1 MAVAPVR
8 GRGRVPPLTGE
19 GDLSGGRRY
28 SRAMPTAPTQ
38 ERRETLRRQDA
49 TTLRIQRR
57 WPLYSGLVALVLVA
71 VAAGLIALR
80 VNGIVPYE
88 IDSKWMNEL
97 YAARTPALENVAFFF
112 DWAGG
117 GIVGVFVVPIA
128 VTISLVI
135 AKRRWGAL
143 YFLAACVLSAG
154 LVQLIKNLVGRPRP
168 EEILVHADFG
178 SFPSGHTANAATLA
192 VVLGIIIHRWWV
204 WALGV
209 LWVAAMLLS
218 RNYLGAHWLTDTAG
232 GLVLGAA
239 VAVILWAPFA
249 HRLHRETL
257 RREDIRPVAG
267 VPEK

>member
-1 MAVAPVR
+1 MAQI
-8 GRGRVPPLTGE
+8 
-19 GDLSGGRRY
+19 
-28 SRAMPTAPTQ
+28 PTH
-38 ERRETLRRQDA
+38 ERRETLQRKDV

-57 WPLYSGLVALVLVA
+57 WPLYSGLVALALVGLA
-71 VAAGLIALR
+71 GGLIALR
-80 VNGIVPYE
+80 AGGVVPYE

-97 YAARTPALENVAFFF
+97 YAARTPALENVAYFF

-117 GIVGVFVVPIA
+117 GLVGVFVVPIGIA
-128 VTISLVI
+128 VALLV
-135 AKRRWGAL
+135 ARRRWGAL
-143 YFLAACVLSAG
+143 YYVAASIASAG

-192 VVLGIIIHRWWV
+192 VVLGIVLHRWWV
-204 WALGV
+204 WVAGM

-232 GLVLGAA
+232 GLILGAA
-239 VAVILWAPFA
+239 VAVIVWAPFA

-257 RREDIRPVAG
+257 RKEDITPVAG
-267 VPEK
+267 VPEE